1 VARLPDSLAVLRQRD
16 FRLLFGAYAV
26 SVLGDRMVTIALAFA
41 VLHLGGSASDIG
53 IVLAARTV
61 PLVASLLVGGVVADR
76 MPRRTVMVAAD
87 LARLASQG
95 VLAAL
100 LIAGAPAIWIIAV
113 LSGLTGAATGFFEPA
128 STGMMPAVVTPDRLQ
143 QANGLRATAIAGGEI
158 VGPAVAG
165 ALVAAA
171 GAGYAL
177 AIDAASFGVSAALL
191 AGLRLPAHVRREA
204 STFLADLKDGWGA
217 FRSRAWV
224 WSIVLSASLGNIL
237 WGAWSSLGP
246 VVAENDLGGAAVWG
260 AVLGAMGVGAFAGA
274 LAGIRVRPHRPLR
287 LAISASSM
295 FAAPLAMLAAGAP
308 APLVGFGAL
317 LAGAGMML
325 GGSIWESTLQ
335 RRIPTESLSRVS
347 AYDWFGSLAFRPLG
361 LIVWG
366 PIAAAIGIHEALWF
380 AAILLFAAILAPLA
394 VREVRTM
401 PGD

>member
-1 VARLPDSLAVLRQRD
+1 MRDSLAVLRQRD

-26 SVLGDRMVTIALAFA
+26 SVLGDRMVNIALAFA
-41 VLHLGGSASDIG
+41 VIHLGGSASDIG

-61 PLVASLLVGGVVADR
+61 PLVASLLIGGVVADR
-76 MPRRTVMVAAD
+76 LPRRSVMVAAD
-87 LARLASQG
+87 LSRLATQG
-95 VLAAL
+95 ILAL
-100 LIAGAPAIWIIAV
+100 LLITGEPAIWAIAA

-128 STGMMPAVVTPDRLQ
+128 SIGMMPAVVSPDRLQ

-158 VGPAVAG
+158 AGPVLAG
-165 ALVAAA
+165 GLVAAA

-191 AGLRLPAHVRREA
+191 TGLHLPAHVRREA
-204 STFLADLKDGWGA
+204 SSFIQDLKDGWGA
-217 FRSRAWV
+217 FRSLKWV
-224 WSIVLSASLGNIL
+224 WSIVLSASIGNVL

-246 VVAENDLGGAAVWG
+246 VVAEADLGGAAVWG
-260 AVLGAMGVGAFAGA
+260 VILGAMGVGAFAGA
-274 LAGIRVRPHRPLR
+274 VAGIRVRPRRPLL
-287 LAISASSM
+287 LALVAFSL

-335 RRIPTESLSRVS
+335 RRVPPESLSRVS

-361 LIVWG
+361 LIIWG
-366 PIAAAIGIHEALWF
+366 PIAVAIGVHEALWI
-380 AAILLFAAILAPLA
+380 AAIVLFASILAPLA

>member
-1 VARLPDSLAVLRQRD
+1 VPRLPDSLEVLRLRD

-26 SVLGDRMVTIALAFA
+26 SVLGDRMVNIALAFA
-41 VLHLGGSASDIG
+41 VIHLGGSASDIG

-61 PLVASLLVGGVVADR
+61 PLVASLLIGGVVADR
-76 MPRRTVMVAAD
+76 LPRRSVMVAAD
-87 LARLASQG
+87 LSRLATQG
-95 VLAAL
+95 LLAL
-100 LIAGAPAIWIIAV
+100 LLITGEPAIWAIAV

-128 STGMMPAVVTPDRLQ
+128 SIGMMPAVVSPDRLQ

-158 VGPAVAG
+158 AGPVLAG
-165 ALVAAA
+165 GLVAAT

-191 AGLRLPAHVRREA
+191 TGLHLPSQVRREA
-204 STFLADLKDGWGA
+204 SSFVQDLKDGWGA
-217 FRSRAWV
+217 FRSLKWV
-224 WSIVLSASLGNIL
+224 WTIVLSASIGNVL

-246 VVAENDLGGAAVWG
+246 VVAEADLGGAAVWG
-260 AVLGAMGVGAFAGA
+260 VILGAMGVGGFAGA
-274 LAGIRVRPHRPLR
+274 VAGIRVRPRRPLL
-287 LAISASSM
+287 LALVAFSL

-325 GGSIWESTLQ
+325 GGSVWESTLQ
-335 RRIPTESLSRVS
+335 RRVPPESLSRVS

-361 LIVWG
+361 LIIWG
-366 PIAAAIGIHEALWF
+366 PIAVAIGVHEALWI
-380 AAILLFAAILAPLA
+380 AAVLLFASILAPLA